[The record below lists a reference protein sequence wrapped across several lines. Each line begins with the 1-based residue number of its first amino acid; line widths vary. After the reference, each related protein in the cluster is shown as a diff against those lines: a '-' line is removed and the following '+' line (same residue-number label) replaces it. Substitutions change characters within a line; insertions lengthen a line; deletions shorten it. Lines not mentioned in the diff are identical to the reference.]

1 MRLRG
6 LISGIFILGLT
17 SGSGFGTAAEGPV
30 PTVPA
35 RTPVIGPGGWE
46 MTTYYVGFLFRGP
59 KWTPEDTP
67 ETRKLQEEH
76 MANIRRMGEAGK
88 LVIAG
93 PFMDGGDLRGL
104 YVFRV
109 ATPEEATSLVESDPA
124 VKAGRLRFELHPWF
138 AAKNITVT
146 PRKAEAK

>member
-6 LISGIFILGLT
+6 LISGILVLGLA
-17 SGSGFGTAAEGPV
+17 SGYGLAATAEGPV
-30 PTVPA
+30 PSGLA
-35 RTPVIGPGGWE
+35 KTPEVGPGGWE

-76 MANIRRMGEAGK
+76 MANIRKMGEAGK

-109 ATPEEATSLVESDPA
+109 ATPEEAKALVESDPA

-138 AAKNITVT
+138 AAKNLTVT
-146 PRKAEAK
+146 PRKTETK